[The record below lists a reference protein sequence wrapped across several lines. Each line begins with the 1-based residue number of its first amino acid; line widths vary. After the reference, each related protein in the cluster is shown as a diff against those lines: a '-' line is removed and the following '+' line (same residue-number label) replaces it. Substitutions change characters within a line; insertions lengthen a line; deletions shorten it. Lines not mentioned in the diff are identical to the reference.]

1 MAIYHFSIKNIGR
14 SNGRS
19 AVAAAAYRS
28 GEKLVDSV
36 YGKEQ
41 DYTKKTG
48 IEYKNIYVPSHAN
61 ENLLDRQ
68 TLWNEVEK
76 SELKKNGDL
85 KTTARLAKEF
95 EIAFPHEV
103 DADTR
108 KRMLDEL
115 AQTLVKN
122 HNVIVDAVI
131 HAPHTKSG
139 SDERNYHA
147 HIMFTTRSINEQG
160 ELGKKAREFNDD
172 GKNLTLAY
180 RELWANMVNRELEQ
194 IGTQERVS
202 HLSYSDLKYE
212 LEPTVHEGSKI
223 TQLRRQGIDTEIS
236 LKNDLIKQQNA
247 EKQRLPEIL
256 KGLEQEI
263 SLAESKISKYQSEIR
278 LEASKQPLRATETK
292 KQVEQP
298 IPKENRLERKSE
310 PSSPKLK
317 QLKDELSRLE
327 SEIVQLKRD
336 SDTAYNGYIE
346 LQKNKP
352 QEKLFGLVPN
362 PKFSAWKEKYSE
374 LKHEFD
380 QKEGDLK
387 LAKSLMAS
395 RSDDIK
401 KEIMRLRSQPTIQP
415 NIGREKPQELDFN
428 SVYRQLNHEQ
438 KQAYQ
443 SIKSVLEQK
452 ISGSEL
458 DKKLKQAQQAFVA
471 KFKENPNFEVPK
483 LESQKQREQEQVRGA
498 SKSKGM
504 ER

>member
-41 DYTKKTG
+41 DYTKKSG

-85 KTTARLAKEF
+85 KLTARLAKEF

-122 HNVIVDAVI
+122 HNVVVDAVI

-202 HLSYSDLKYE
+202 HLSYSDLKYD
-212 LEPTVHEGSKI
+212 LEPTVHEGSMI

-236 LKNDLIKQQNA
+236 LKNDAIKARNA
-247 EKQRLPEIL
+247 EKLEYEQII
-256 KGLEQEI
+256 KGLDQEI
-263 SLAESKISKYQSEIR
+263 IATNSVLTDLKRSILNEKEKTHTELPFQDKTTLERNSAQSTGIQNIYQEAKDHLNLLNQQIEQLENNEPPAKKFGLFANKDHENWKETLKNLRDDREKTQKQVDQLIIQQMKNPENHLSKGFSQKTKEESKK
-278 LEASKQPLRATETK
+278 
-292 KQVEQP
+292 
-298 IPKENRLERKSE
+298 
-310 PSSPKLK
+310 
-317 QLKDELSRLE
+317 
-327 SEIVQLKRD
+327 
-336 SDTAYNGYIE
+336 
-346 LQKNKP
+346 
-352 QEKLFGLVPN
+352 
-362 PKFSAWKEKYSE
+362 
-374 LKHEFD
+374 
-380 QKEGDLK
+380 
-387 LAKSLMAS
+387 
-395 RSDDIK
+395 
-401 KEIMRLRSQPTIQP
+401 
-415 NIGREKPQELDFN
+415 LDFEN
-428 SVYRQLNHEQ
+428 VYNQLNQEQ
-438 KQAYQ
+438 KQAYNAL
-443 SIKSVLEQK
+443 KSTLSERFSNPQLE
-452 ISGSEL
+452 L
-458 DKKLKQAQQAFVA
+458 KLKQVQD
-471 KFKENPNFEVPK
+471 KFIEKYQENPNFEMPK
-483 LESQKQREQEQVRGA
+483 QEQQRPQQQDFVRGA
-498 SKSKGM
+498 SKGDQEKG
-504 ER
+504 R

>member
-1 MAIYHFSIKNIGR
+1 MAIYHFSVKNISR
-14 SNGRS
+14 SDGRS
-19 AVAAAAYRS
+19 AVACAAYRS
-28 GEKLVDSV
+28 GENLIDER

-48 IEYKNIYVPSHAN
+48 VEFTKIYAPEHTN
-61 ENLLDRQ
+61 PELLERNQ
-68 TLWNEVEK
+68 LWNMVEK
-76 SELKKNGDL
+76 VENRKNSQL
-85 KTTARLAKEF
+85 AREF
-95 EIAFPHEV
+95 EIAFPHELNAEQRQSMLNELCQDIVKRHSVVV
-103 DADTR
+103 DA
-108 KRMLDEL
+108 
-115 AQTLVKN
+115 A
-122 HNVIVDAVI
+122 I
-131 HAPHTKSG
+131 HAPHTQSG

-147 HIMFTTRSINEQG
+147 HIMFTTRSIDEHG
-160 ELGKKAREFNDD
+160 DLGKKTREFNDN
-172 GKNLTLAY
+172 GKQEVEFWRENFADITNKHLARAGY
-180 RELWANMVNRELEQ
+180 
-194 IGTQERVS
+194 
-202 HLSYSDLKYE
+202 LSEVDHRSYADQDNGLQ
-212 LEPTVHEGSKI
+212 PTIHEGSKV

-247 EKQRLPEIL
+247 EKQRFPEIL

-278 LEASKQPLRATETK
+278 LEASKQSLRATETK

-298 IPKENRLERKSE
+298 KPQENRLERKSE

-317 QLKDELSRLE
+317 QLNDDLNRLE

-352 QEKLFGLVPN
+352 QEKLFGFVPN

-380 QKEGDLK
+380 RKKDDLK
-387 LAKSLMAS
+387 LTESLVES
-395 RSDDIK
+395 RKDEIK
-401 KEIMRLRSQPTIQP
+401 RETIRLRSQPTIQP
-415 NIGREKPQELDFN
+415 NIAREKPQELDFN

-458 DKKLKQAQQAFVA
+458 DKKLKQAQQAFLA

-483 LESQKQREQEQVRGA
+483 LELQKQRKQEQVRGA
-498 SKSKGM
+498 SKSKSM

>member
-28 GEKLVDSV
+28 GEKLLDSV

-41 DYTKKTG
+41 DYTKKNG
-48 IEYKNIYVPSHAN
+48 IEYKNIYAPSHVN
-61 ENLLDRQ
+61 EHLLDRQ

-76 SELKKNGDL
+76 SELKKNGEL

-122 HNVIVDAVI
+122 HNVVVDAVI

-147 HIMFTTRSINEQG
+147 HIMFTTRSINELG
-160 ELGKKAREFNDD
+160 ELGKKTREFNDN

-194 IGTQERVS
+194 IGIQERVS
-202 HLSYSDLKYE
+202 HLSYSDLKYD
-212 LEPTVHEGSKI
+212 LEPTVHEGSKV

-236 LKNDLIKQQNA
+236 LKNDAIKARNA

-263 SLAESKISKYQSEIR
+263 SLAESKISKYQSGVR
-278 LEASKQPLRATETK
+278 LEASKQPPEATETK
-292 KQVEQP
+292 KQAEQAKS
-298 IPKENRLERKSE
+298 KENHLERKLE
-310 PSSPKLK
+310 LSSPKLK
-317 QLKDELSRLE
+317 QLNDELNHFE
-327 SEIVQLKRD
+327 SEVIQLKRD
-336 SDTAYNGYIE
+336 VSTALKDYDE

-352 QEKLFGLVPN
+352 QEKLFGFIPN
-362 PKFSAWKEKYSE
+362 PKFLAWKEKYSE
-374 LKHEFD
+374 LKHIFNGKKD
-380 QKEGDLK
+380 DLK
-387 LAKSLMAS
+387 LRETLVKS
-395 RSDDIK
+395 RKDDI
-401 KEIMRLRSQPTIQP
+401 ERETIRLRSQP
-415 NIGREKPQELDFN
+415 NIGREKPKELNFEQ
-428 SVYRQLNHEQ
+428 VYKLLND
-438 KQAYQ
+438 K
-443 SIKSVLEQK
+443 QK
-452 ISGSEL
+452 ISYEVLKVIFDEKFNKQIPKAVL
-458 DKKLKQAQQAFVA
+458 DKLQSGFVE
-471 KFKENPNFEVPK
+471 KYKENPNFEMPM
-483 LESQKQREQEQVRGA
+483 LEIKKEQEIEIKIA
-498 SKSKGM
+498 NSSKVK